1 MKKIAFSKGAVSVIA
16 AILLAALLLLLPAHA
31 LEDGAYTVGRTTS
44 YVNPDTGETI
54 DGGTNIALG
63 DSMCASIVEETA
75 LVEQSNG
82 KTYVTLD
89 LGLMSNISD
98 VRIQLMDADGNFR
111 DAELTQ
117 TGSCERDGD
126 TCNHYR
132 FEMKEDDKYISPI
145 LYVTPMGRDVQ
156 FFVTLDLDS
165 AQPGTGNFVSEML
178 STETEGASGASVTSW
193 VIGGV
198 LLVVVVI
205 GCVWAIGR
213 SKKK

>member
-1 MKKIAFSKGAVSVIA
+1 MKKIAFSKGAASVIA
-16 AILLAALLLLLPAHA
+16 AILLAALLLLLPARA

-82 KTYVTLD
+82 KTYVTLG

-98 VRIQLMDADGNFR
+98 VRIQLMDADGKFR

-178 STETEGASGASVTSW
+178 STETEGTSGASVTGW

-198 LLVVVVI
+198 LLVVVGI

>member
-44 YVNPDTGETI
+44 YVNPDTGDVI

-82 KTYVTLD
+82 KTYVTLG

-111 DAELTQ
+111 DAELMQ

-145 LYVTPMGRDVQ
+145 LHVTPMGRDVQ

-165 AQPGTGNFVSEML
+165 AQPGAGNFVSEML
-178 STETEGASGASVTSW
+178 STETEGASGVSVTGW
-193 VIGGV
+193 AIGGV
-198 LLVVVVI
+198 LLVVVGI